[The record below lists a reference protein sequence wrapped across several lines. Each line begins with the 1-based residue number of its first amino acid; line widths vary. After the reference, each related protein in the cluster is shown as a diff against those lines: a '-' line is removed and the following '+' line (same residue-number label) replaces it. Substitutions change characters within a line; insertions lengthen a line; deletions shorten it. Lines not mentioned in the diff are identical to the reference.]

1 MQPYCLSLLF
11 FEDRCGGGYI
21 VRTKQTLLLMAA
33 VAVLACSEQRPALQ
47 EVQLTLVRYAPEVR
61 PVLSGSQTGGADGG
75 ESLSLGVRL
84 SGPRPEEMYLVHDES
99 ELVWRFESDD
109 LERAKL
115 DDADA
120 AYTHVFD
127 GIVPP
132 AGSGELPDGQYR
144 VLLYGRDQAAVE
156 QRAPLRVPPAAE
168 RRELDMPQLVAL
180 DGRVELSFPTGTERI
195 LVRAYDEEGRFV
207 AAVPVED
214 GEMDEADIEE
224 LVELGSKV
232 GADRRSAAGSLL
244 VFAHMADSDLVLVG
258 PGRVP
263 EP

>member
-1 MQPYCLSLLF
+1 MN
-11 FEDRCGGGYI
+11 
-21 VRTKQTLLLMAA
+21 TKAMLLLVAA
-33 VAVLACSEQRPALQ
+33 VVVLACSEERPALQ
-47 EVQLTLVRYAPEVR
+47 EVQLTLLRYAPEVH
-61 PVLSGSQTGGADGG
+61 PVPNGSRSRDADAG

-84 SGPRPEEMYLVHDES
+84 SGPRPEGMYLVHDES
-99 ELVWRFESDD
+99 ELTWRFGSDD

-132 AGSGELPDGQYR
+132 AGSDKLPDGQYR

-156 QRAPLRVPPAAE
+156 RRARLRVPAAAE
-168 RRELDMPQLVAL
+168 RTELGIPQLIAD
-180 DGRVELSFPTGTERI
+180 DGRVELSVPRGIDRI

-214 GEMDEADIEE
+214 EAMGEKVVEQ
-224 LVELGSKV
+224 LLELGREV
-232 GADRRSAAGSLL
+232 GADRRPAAGSLL
-244 VFAHMADSDLVLVG
+244 VFAFMADGDLVLVG

-263 EP
+263 YR